1 MCDSSIDLQNFFPSK
16 QLKIINVSES
26 DTDIKIKLKSQNSSC
41 ICPKCNKIST
51 KYHGTYT
58 RKVQDL
64 PILNKQVWLEISAYE
79 YDCENINCTNK
90 TIVESFEGFISYY
103 SRMTERLSDF
113 LCSLALETSCEGAAR
128 IAKNM
133 KIKVSG
139 DTIIKILLKKY
150 DAMNTNTCSSTV
162 GIDDFA
168 FKKRHNYG
176 TIIVDEKTH
185 NPITILDGR
194 DGKTLSKWLKQ
205 NKHIKTVTRD
215 RASAYAKV
223 IEQEL
228 PGVMQIA
235 DRFHIH
241 QNLLQAIKKALYK
254 EIPSSI
260 KIENTIE
267 NQTNSHNEEPSKKN
281 PKNCG

>member
-1 MCDSSIDLQNFFPSK
+1 MCNSSINLQNFFPSK
-16 QLKIINVSES
+16 QLKITNISE
-26 DTDIKIKLKSQNSSC
+26 DEKLIKINLKSQTQNC
-41 ICPKCNKIST
+41 ICPKCNTISN

-64 PILNKQVWLEISAYE
+64 PILGKRVLLEINSYE
-79 YDCENINCTNK
+79 YKCENEECPNK
-90 TIVESFEGFISYY
+90 TMAEYFDGFISYY

-113 LCSLALETSCEGAAR
+113 LCTLALETSCEGAAR
-128 IAKNM
+128 IAKSMN
-133 KIKVSG
+133 IKVSG

-150 DAMNTNTCSSTV
+150 DTMQTRTCGSTV

-185 NPITILDGR
+185 NPIAILDGR
-194 DGKTLSKWLKQ
+194 DGSTLLEWLKN
-205 NKHIKTVTRD
+205 NKHIKIVTRD

-228 PGVMQIA
+228 PGAMQIA

-241 QNLLQAIKKALYK
+241 QNLLQAIKKALNK

-260 KIENTIE
+260 KIENTLQ
-267 NQTNSHNEEPSKKN
+267 NTDSCPDKKN
-281 PKNCG
+281 DKNCG